1 MKAMLYADWA
11 VLKQIMR
18 QMLIVFIVL
27 TLAAVTMES
36 ISFIYMLTIMLMIM
50 VPMTLFAPDPT
61 VGWERY
67 SLSMP
72 VCRKDIV
79 WSKFAMSALFAGA
92 LTVLAV
98 LVTIA
103 FAVFGLDQDF
113 VINIAGLLCCQGIGL
128 LLSGVVMCM
137 TVRWGTEKAR
147 YLFMAVVWTPILL
160 GFVIS
165 KMDLPEIA
173 LVETIQQASD
183 IQILGAS
190 VIALV
195 VGVLLDLMFGAIT
208 VRIYKKKEF

>member
-1 MKAMLYADWA
+1 
-11 VLKQIMR
+11 
-18 QMLIVFIVL
+18 
-27 TLAAVTMES
+27 
-36 ISFIYMLTIMLMIM
+36 
-50 VPMTLFAPDPT
+50 
-61 VGWERY
+61 
-67 SLSMP
+67 
-72 VCRKDIV
+72 
-79 WSKFAMSALFAGA
+79 MSALFAGV

-113 VINIAGLLCCQGIGL
+113 VFNIAGLLFCQGIGL
-128 LLSGVVMCM
+128 LLSGVVMSM

-147 YLFMAVVWTPILL
+147 YLFMAVVWTPILI

-183 IQILGAS
+183 MQILGAS

-195 VGVLLDLMFGAIT
+195 VGILLDLMFGAIT